1 MRSNIAFRPARDV
14 ARLWSTRWARFG
26 GAVLIAGLL
35 VLSSGA
41 QAAVAYQNPFAG
53 EQPYIDRTDMG
64 VDVCLS
70 PGDPIRAVGSGVVV
84 GIMKNWFEKQPYI
97 WYRLTGGPNAGRY
110 VYVAEQIKHLAPIGS
125 TLQAGDVVARYA
137 GKGTCIEMG
146 WSAANGATLAQAST
160 GYTEGQVTVAGVSF
174 ARFLMAV
181 GVQGNFELVPT
192 NPRTAATKASK
203 ARKKKRKQRKKTTAN
218 PAAPAA

>member
-1 MRSNIAFRPARDV
+1 
-14 ARLWSTRWARFG
+14 
-26 GAVLIAGLL
+26 
-35 VLSSGA
+35 
-41 QAAVAYQNPFAG
+41 VAYQNPFAG
-53 EQPYIDRTDMG
+53 EQPYVDRTDMG

-70 PGDPIRAVGSGVVV
+70 PGDPIRAVGNGVVV

-97 WYRLTGGPNAGRY
+97 WYQLTSGPYAGRY
-110 VYVAEQIKHLAPIGS
+110 VYLAEQIKHLAPIGT

-146 WSAANGATLAQAST
+146 WSAASGATLAQATT

-174 ARFLMAV
+174 ARFLMSV

-192 NPRTAATKASK
+192 NPRTAAAKASK
-203 ARKKKRKQRKKTTAN
+203 GRRHKRKKKPGAR
-218 PAAPAA
+218 